1 MVIISTN
8 SRFPT
13 DKLAILI
20 AVGLCL
26 LVLGWASCGRIMFR
40 RRICGAVASS
50 GGTPGDS
57 NDGRPVPPPLLFRRR
72 KRPFHRETPSP
83 PRSKSWK
90 FDLPPIRSHC
100 PRAGYRGYT
109 AQIGSPITLGPPT
122 DMVRKF
128 WEEIT
133 LPGYDKIV
141 AEMLPGKNAKAMQD
155 ASKFFRD
162 KGVQSRP
169 TQCHGIDIVTDNPH
183 ITSDHIGG
191 IESDMI
197 LKPGMIIMAEPNPI
211 TADGM
216 FGIFLGH
223 TYIITDTGREIVDE
237 FPFEIA
243 VAG

>member
-1 MVIISTN
+1 VLKQGDMIN
-8 SRFPT
+8 ME
-13 DKLAILI
+13 LA
-20 AVGLCL
+20 
-26 LVLGWASCGRIMFR
+26 
-40 RRICGAVASS
+40 
-50 GGTPGDS
+50 
-57 NDGRPVPPPLLFRRR
+57 
-72 KRPFHRETPSP
+72 
-83 PRSKSWK
+83 
-90 FDLPPIRSHC
+90 
-100 PRAGYRGYT
+100 AGYRGYT

-128 WEEIT
+128 WDDIT
-133 LPGYDKIV
+133 LPGYNKIV

-155 ASKFFRD
+155 ASRFFRD
-162 KGVQSRP
+162 RGVQSRP

-223 TYIITDTGREIVDE
+223 TFIITDTGREVVDQ
-237 FPFEIA
+237 FPLEIA